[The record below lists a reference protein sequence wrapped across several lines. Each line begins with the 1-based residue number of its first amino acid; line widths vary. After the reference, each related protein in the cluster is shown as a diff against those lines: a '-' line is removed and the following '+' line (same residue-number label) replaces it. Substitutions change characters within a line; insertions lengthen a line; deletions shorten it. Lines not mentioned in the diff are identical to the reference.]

1 MTKRIKRVIGFLLII
16 LSVCLAYAL
25 FCNYT
30 GFGIP
35 CLFNLITGLK
45 CPGCGITR
53 MCLSLLR
60 FDFKSA
66 FNYNPAILILFPFFV
81 LIFLRAMYVYIKNGD
96 LNLGKAFDIII
107 YIIITVLII
116 FGIFRNT
123 V

>member
-1 MTKRIKRVIGFLLII
+1 MTKRIKRVIGFILIV
-16 LSVCLAYAL
+16 LSVLLAYAL
-25 FCNYT
+25 FCYYS

-60 FDFKSA
+60 FDLKSA
-66 FNYNPAILILFPFFV
+66 FNYNPAILILLPFFI
-81 LIFLRAMYVYIKNGD
+81 LIFLRAIYVYIKNGD

-116 FGIFRNT
+116 FGILRNII
-123 V
+123 

>member
-16 LSVCLAYAL
+16 LSVFLAYAL

-45 CPGCGITR
+45 CPGCGITK

-116 FGIFRNT
+116 FGIFRNI